1 MCYTRNAVSK
11 PTKGTTVSTA
21 TKDQAATLLEG
32 ISAQF
37 QARLAELRPQADEF
51 ATLNRAWEAL
61 SGVENDTATVSPRIV
76 ARGRTARK
84 ATPGQAKI
92 AQRAGNRR
100 GRPAGSGK
108 RSQEVLALVGKNPGI
123 TISELA
129 AHMKIQPNYL
139 YRVVPDM
146 VKSGTVI
153 KDGHGFTVA

>member
-1 MCYTRNAVSK
+1 M
-11 PTKGTTVSTA
+11 GTA

-61 SGVENDTATVSPRIV
+61 SGVENGTATVSPRIV

-84 ATPGQAKI
+84 VTPGQAKI
-92 AQRAGNRR
+92 AKRAGNRR

-108 RSQEVLALVGKNPGI
+108 RSQEAVALLSKNGPMS
-123 TISELA
+123 TSELA
-129 AHMKIQPNYL
+129 AKMGINANYM
-139 YRVVPDM
+139 YRVLPSLVEKGVLFKNDAGQFS
-146 VKSGTVI
+146 VL
-153 KDGHGFTVA
+153 